1 MTIFLFI
8 STACCIIVA
17 CFYAATHRR
26 AVLLERALLRDSV
39 TDALS
44 RRAFEAAL
52 RNASEQAPVA
62 LCVLD
67 IDGFADHNERW
78 GRAGGDEALRTLAR
92 CLIDV
97 SMSGTNSRATVYRI
111 GGDEFAVILPEMDCV
126 HASAIMET
134 VRDQV
139 REVRRDGL
147 DPFTISCG
155 IAASPAHTREPQ
167 ELLSCADRA
176 QYHAKRSGRDRV
188 VVYDAAHLTSAD
200 DQSSLRLLSTLAD
213 VLAAA
218 VDAKDAYTH
227 AHSRNVSDLSLYLAR
242 TMGLSD
248 SDVDEIALGG
258 LLHDIG
264 KIGVRDDVLRKPG
277 KLDNDEWEEIKAHC
291 EIGYR
296 ILAGIDGVDGIKDMV
311 LHHHERVD
319 GTGYPHGLH
328 GEEIPL
334 AARIISVADA
344 FDSMTAERVYSPP
357 CPPEIAVGEIVRMSG
372 SQFDPWVVEALC
384 QLMVTDMDEIAAAQE
399 AIARAEEEES
409 GEGRARAA

>member
-1 MTIFLFI
+1 
-8 STACCIIVA
+8 
-17 CFYAATHRR
+17 
-26 AVLLERALLRDSV
+26 
-39 TDALS
+39 
-44 RRAFEAAL
+44 
-52 RNASEQAPVA
+52 
-62 LCVLD
+62 
-67 IDGFADHNERW
+67 
-78 GRAGGDEALRTLAR
+78 
-92 CLIDV
+92 
-97 SMSGTNSRATVYRI
+97 
-111 GGDEFAVILPEMDCV
+111 
-126 HASAIMET
+126 
-134 VRDQV
+134 
-139 REVRRDGL
+139 
-147 DPFTISCG
+147 
-155 IAASPAHTREPQ
+155 
-167 ELLSCADRA
+167 
-176 QYHAKRSGRDRV
+176 
-188 VVYDAAHLTSAD
+188 
-200 DQSSLRLLSTLAD
+200 LSTLAD

-264 KIGVRDDVLRKPG
+264 KIGVRDGVLRKPG
-277 KLDNDEWEEIKAHC
+277 KLNNDEWEEIKSHC

-296 ILAGIDGVDGIKDMV
+296 ILAGIDGVDGIKNMV

-357 CPPEIAVGEIVRMSG
+357 CPPEIAIAEIVRMSG

-384 QLMVTDMDEIAAAQE
+384 QLMVIDMDQIVASQNAADQAG
-399 AIARAEEEES
+399 ASDA
-409 GEGRARAA
+409 GEGNARAA